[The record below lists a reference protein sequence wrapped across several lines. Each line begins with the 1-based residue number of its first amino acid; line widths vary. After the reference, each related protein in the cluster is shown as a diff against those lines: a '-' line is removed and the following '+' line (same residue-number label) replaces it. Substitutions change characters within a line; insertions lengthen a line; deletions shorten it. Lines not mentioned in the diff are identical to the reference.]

1 MTLSIKLSS
10 QSFLFI
16 AIIIILPLSVY
27 TVIIIIFP
35 SLMYFTVITL
45 YFLCFYNP
53 LRLNALYVL
62 SSYKP
67 LTWFP
72 NAFCVKALC
81 CILCGRFILF
91 SIFYVAS
98 CLLLFPDTLACFHR
112 QYANFAHSTLI
123 GRLKGRLEGFRSLM
137 PMLYDTISLQSTQ

>member
-16 AIIIILPLSVY
+16 TIIILPLSVY

-35 SLMYFTVITL
+35 SLVYFTVITL
-45 YFLCFYNP
+45 YFLCFYNL

-98 CLLLFPDTLACFHR
+98 CLLLFPDTLACSHR
-112 QYANFAHSTLI
+112 QYANSAISTLI
-123 GRLKGRLEGFRSLM
+123 GRLERRLEGFRSLM

>member
-1 MTLSIKLSS
+1 MTPSIKLSS
-10 QSFLFI
+10 QSFVFI
-16 AIIIILPLSVY
+16 IIIIILPLSVY
-27 TVIIIIFP
+27 TVIIIIFI

-81 CILCGRFILF
+81 CILCGRVILF

-98 CLLLFPDTLACFHR
+98 CLLLFPDALACFHR
-112 QYANFAHSTLI
+112 QYANFANSTLI

>member
-16 AIIIILPLSVY
+16 TIIIILPLSVY

-35 SLMYFTVITL
+35 SFMYFIVITL
-45 YFLCFYNP
+45 YFLCFYDL
-53 LRLNALYVL
+53 LRLNALYML

-81 CILCGRFILF
+81 CILYGRFVLF

-112 QYANFAHSTLI
+112 QYANFAISTLI
-123 GRLKGRLEGFRSLM
+123 RRLKGRLEGFRSLL

>member
-16 AIIIILPLSVY
+16 TIIIILPLSVY

-81 CILCGRFILF
+81 CILYILF

-112 QYANFAHSTLI
+112 QYANFAISTLI

>member
-16 AIIIILPLSVY
+16 IIIIILPLSVY

-72 NAFCVKALC
+72 NVFCVKALC

-112 QYANFAHSTLI
+112 QYANFAISTLI
-123 GRLKGRLEGFRSLM
+123 RRLKGRLEGFRSLM

>member
-16 AIIIILPLSVY
+16 TIIIILPLSVY
-27 TVIIIIFP
+27 TAIIIIFP

-72 NAFCVKALC
+72 NAFCVKALR
-81 CILCGRFILF
+81 CILYGRFILF
-91 SIFYVAS
+91 SIFYVGS
-98 CLLLFPDTLACFHR
+98 CLLLFPDALACFHR
-112 QYANFAHSTLI
+112 QYFANSTLI